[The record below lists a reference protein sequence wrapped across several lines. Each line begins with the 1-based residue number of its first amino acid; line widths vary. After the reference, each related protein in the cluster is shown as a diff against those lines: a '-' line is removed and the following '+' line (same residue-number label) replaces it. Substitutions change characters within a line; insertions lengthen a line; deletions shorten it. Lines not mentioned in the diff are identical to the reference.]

1 MKAPIVVVALI
12 VSMIAGHA
20 APAASKEWTTV
31 RIATE
36 GAFPPFNFVDAQG
49 QPQGFEI
56 DIARALCERM
66 RVTCTFTTDDWDQ
79 LIPGLRQ
86 DRYDAVMASLEINE
100 ERRQR
105 IAFSRPYYRT
115 PAAFMTRKAAPVA
128 DLSPAGMKGRKI
140 GAMAGTVYAAYL
152 EDLYKAGTEI
162 RLYASLDE
170 ASLDLALERIDTVLG
185 DKIALFEWLK
195 RGKEADCCVFQADAH
210 PSVSHF
216 GEGYGVGLRKD
227 DTDLR
232 QLFNRAID
240 EIIADGTYQRIRSGY
255 WPFPLR

>member
-1 MKAPIVVVALI
+1 MKAPIVAALLL
-12 VSMIAGHA
+12 VLMPVLAS
-20 APAASKEWTTV
+20 PAASREWTTV

-36 GAFPPFNFVDAQG
+36 GAYPPFNYVDAQG

-56 DIARALCERM
+56 DLARALCERM
-66 RVTCTFTTDDWDQ
+66 KVTCSFTTDDWDA

-100 ERRQR
+100 ERRHR

-115 PAAFMTRKAAPVA
+115 PAVFMTRKASTLT
-128 DLSPAGMKGRKI
+128 DMSPAGMKGRKI
-140 GAMAGTVYAAYL
+140 GAMAGTVHAAYL
-152 EDLYKAGTEI
+152 EDLYRPDTEV
-162 RLYASLDE
+162 RLYASLDD
-170 ASLDLALERIDTVLG
+170 ASLDLALDRIDAVLG

-195 RGKEADCCVFQADAH
+195 RGKEADCCAFQSDAP
-210 PSVSHF
+210 PSVAHF

-227 DTDLR
+227 DADLR

-240 EIIADGTYQRIRSGY
+240 EIIADGTYQKVRSAY

>member
-1 MKAPIVVVALI
+1 MKRRLVAALMLWLLPGVV
-12 VSMIAGHA
+12 
-20 APAASKEWTTV
+20 APAASREWTTV

-36 GAFPPFNFVDAQG
+36 GAYPPFNFVDAQN

-56 DIARALCERM
+56 DLARAICERM
-66 RVTCTFTTDDWDQ
+66 RVTCTFTTDDWDA

-100 ERRQR
+100 ERRHR

-115 PAAFMTRKAAPVA
+115 PAVFMTRKAAPMP
-128 DLSPAGMKGRKI
+128 DLSPAGMKGRRI

-152 EDLYKAGTEI
+152 EDLYKQGSEI
-162 RLYASLDE
+162 RLYANQDE
-170 ASLDLALERIDTVLG
+170 ASLDLALERVDAVLG
-185 DKIALFEWLK
+185 DKIAMFEWLK
-195 RGKEADCCVFQADAH
+195 RGREADCCAFQADAP
-210 PSVSHF
+210 PSVAHF
-216 GEGYGVGLRKD
+216 GEGYGVGLRKA

-232 QLFNRAID
+232 DLFNKAID
-240 EIIADGTYQRIRSGY
+240 EIIADGTYQKVRSAY